1 MRLPSLSRWFAL
13 PSVGFLLCLSAPAW
27 AKGPEWF
34 DPAPAKP
41 SSGKGQGETPNEPLG
56 EGAPGATHQGEAEQ
70 APPAAPRPPPA
81 RVAKPKPS
89 APPQI
94 EWYVWQTMAS
104 DLTAISLLAL
114 SSGIE
119 NKHENASTLAAVV
132 GVGFYALG
140 APLVHAANGQVGK
153 GFGSLGLR
161 LGAPLVGVLGGLAT
175 GAASCPGEPRPDELP
190 GGSGSS
196 NLCPVAHAA
205 LGFLLGSV
213 TAIVVDASVLA
224 KKEVLA
230 RPAVSFAPF
239 VVPTS
244 GGSSLGLAGS
254 F

>member
-1 MRLPSLSRWFAL
+1 MRLLSLSRWFAL

-119 NKHENASTLAAVV
+119 NKHKNASTLAALA
-132 GVGFYALG
+132 GVGFYVFG

-161 LGAPLVGVLGGLAT
+161 VGAPVVGVLGGLAT
-175 GAASCPGEPRPDELP
+175 GAAACPDERPGEA
-190 GGSGSS
+190 
-196 NLCPVAHAA
+196 NTHICPIGHAA

-213 TAIVVDASVLA
+213 TAMLVDASVLA

-244 GGSSLGLAGS
+244 GGSSFGLAGS